1 MTKIEQNWRYFK
13 QIDNLL
19 FNNHLIK
26 ILKYRIYKEESKL
39 EYYLNTLSK
48 KKKRKTHFL

>member
-19 FNNHLIK
+19 FNNH
-26 ILKYRIYKEESKL
+26 LKYRIYKEESKL